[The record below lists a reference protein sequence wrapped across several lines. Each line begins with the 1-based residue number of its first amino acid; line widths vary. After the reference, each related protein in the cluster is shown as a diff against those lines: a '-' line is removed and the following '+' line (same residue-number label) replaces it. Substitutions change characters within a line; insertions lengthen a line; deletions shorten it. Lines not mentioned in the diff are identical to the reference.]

1 MVYYFILIFNSF
13 SLTGFK
19 AYSEYYP
26 EKVRII
32 DEIAMKEG
40 LLKGV
45 GNYWDAKFISM
56 FSRQNVRVYAV
67 FGRLH
72 KYYHLAN
79 EHWYNADTAI
89 FNFIIDKEMDHL
101 AIKKIF
107 HLDTLVYINNSP
119 DIIMVPEFKYDE
131 NTLDPVLLGPDI
143 EHN

>member
-1 MVYYFILIFNSF
+1 
-13 SLTGFK
+13 
-19 AYSEYYP
+19 EYYP

-32 DEIAMKEG
+32 DDIARKEG

-67 FGRLH
+67 FSGLQ

-79 EHWYNADTAI
+79 ENWYNADTAI

-107 HLDTLVYINNSP
+107 HLDTLMYIHNSF

-131 NTLDPVLLGPDI
+131 NTIDPVLLGPDI